1 MRRPHAL
8 LSYMAHPFFRTQG
21 IGILPTMS
29 SRTLIGIPGDIS
41 GRPFRDA
48 LRSAGEFEVVLDT
61 PASLAQRL
69 EHRGLGGALLSPIDY
84 ARNASEYLIVPG
96 SAVSSQSGNES
107 IVIVFRRGVKA
118 VKTLAV
124 QPVSASDIILA
135 KILLAERFDIEP
147 RIMPLAGSLDA
158 MLERAD
164 AALLAG
170 DAAIGSA
177 LERPEALDLVEEWI
191 AATDLPYVHGFWC
204 AREKALTDAERA
216 VLGGLGGCADD
227 PSPEAEGPSPFGLF
241 SYDFPENVKEGI
253 REFLRYAYY
262 HGILPDVPDL
272 RFFGTDDAD
281 EPGPPLMSPN

>member
-1 MRRPHAL
+1 MKRIWYIP
-8 LSYMAHPFFRTQG
+8 P
-21 IGILPTMS
+21 MS

-41 GRPFRDA
+41 GRPFRDV

-107 IVIVFRRGVKA
+107 IVIVFRQGVKA
-118 VKTLAV
+118 VRTLAV

-158 MLERAD
+158 MLDRAD

-170 DAAIGSA
+170 DAAIGSG
-177 LERPEALDLVEEWI
+177 LQRPEALDLVEEWI

-204 AREKALTDAERA
+204 AREKTLTDAERT
-216 VLGGLGGCADD
+216 VLGGLGSCADGAFPD
-227 PSPEAEGPSPFGLF
+227 PERPSPFDLF
-241 SYDFPENVKEGI
+241 SYDFPENVQEGI

-272 RFFGTDDAD
+272 RFFGTDDKD
-281 EPGPPLMSPN
+281 EPGTPDMSPN

>member
-1 MRRPHAL
+1 
-8 LSYMAHPFFRTQG
+8 
-21 IGILPTMS
+21 MS

-48 LRSAGEFEVVLDT
+48 LRAAGEFEVVLDA

-107 IVIVFRRGVKA
+107 IVIVFRQGVKA

-135 KILLAERFDIEP
+135 KILLAERYDIEP

-170 DAAIGSA
+170 DAAIGSG
-177 LERPEALDLVEEWI
+177 LERLEALDLVEECI

-204 AREKALTDAERA
+204 AREKALTDAERT
-216 VLGGLGGCADD
+216 VLGGLGSCADGA
-227 PSPEAEGPSPFGLF
+227 SPDAERPSPFDLF
-241 SYDFPENVKEGI
+241 SYDFPENVREGI

-272 RFFGTDDAD
+272 RFFGTDDKD
-281 EPGPPLMSPN
+281 EPGTPDMSPN

>member
-1 MRRPHAL
+1 
-8 LSYMAHPFFRTQG
+8 
-21 IGILPTMS
+21 MS

-41 GRPFRDA
+41 CRPFRDA
-48 LRSAGEFEVVLDT
+48 LRSAAGFDIVLDA

-69 EHRGLGGALLSPIDY
+69 ERGGLNGALLSPIDY

-107 IVIVFRRGVKA
+107 IVVHFRQGVKA
-118 VKTLAV
+118 VRTLAV
-124 QPVSASDIILA
+124 QPASASDIILA

-147 RIMPLAGSLDA
+147 RIMPVAGSLDS
-158 MLERAD
+158 MLARAD

-170 DAAIGSA
+170 DAALGSVV
-177 LERPEALDLVEEWI
+177 ERPEALDLVEEWI

-204 AREKALTDAERA
+204 AREKTLTEPEWTL
-216 VLGGLGGCADD
+216 LGGLGDRV
-227 PSPEAEGPSPFGLF
+227 EEGALF
-241 SYDFPENVKEGI
+241 SYDFPDTVHEGI

-272 RFFGTDDAD
+272 RFFGSEDAG
-281 EPGPPLMSPN
+281 EGGLPSVSPN

>member
-1 MRRPHAL
+1 M
-8 LSYMAHPFFRTQG
+8 G
-21 IGILPTMS
+21 

-48 LRSAGEFEVVLDT
+48 LRSAGEFEIVLDT

-96 SAVSSQSGNES
+96 SAVSSQSGNDS
-107 IVIVFRRGVKA
+107 IVIHFRQGVKA
-118 VKTLAV
+118 VRTLAV

-147 RIMPLAGSLDA
+147 RIMPMAGGLDA
-158 MLERAD
+158 MLARAD
-164 AALLAG
+164 AALLTG

-177 LERPEALDLVEEWI
+177 LERREALDLVEEWI

-204 AREKALTDAERA
+204 ARENTLTAAGRS
-216 VLGGLGGCADD
+216 VLGGLG
-227 PSPEAEGPSPFGLF
+227 SSAEVPGPGVGGPYPFDLF
-241 SYDFPENVKEGI
+241 SYDFPENVREGI

-272 RFFGTDDAD
+272 RFFGVDDGD
-281 EPGPPLMSPN
+281 ETGPPLMSPN

>member
-1 MRRPHAL
+1 
-8 LSYMAHPFFRTQG
+8 
-21 IGILPTMS
+21 MS

-41 GRPFRDA
+41 GRPFRDV
-48 LRSAGEFEVVLDT
+48 LRSTGEFEIVLDS

-69 EHRGLGGALLSPIDY
+69 EHRELSGALLSPIDY

-107 IVIVFRRGVKA
+107 IVIHFRQGLKA

-147 RIMPLAGSLDA
+147 RIMPLAGNLEA
-158 MLERAD
+158 MLARAD

-170 DAAIGSA
+170 DAALGSVR
-177 LERPEALDLVEEWI
+177 ERPEALDLVEEWI

-204 AREKALTDAERA
+204 AREKMLTEPERTL
-216 VLGGLGGCADD
+216 LGGLGTGPDGPA
-227 PSPEAEGPSPFGLF
+227 PGAEGPSPFDLF
-241 SYDFPENVKEGI
+241 SYDFPDNVQEGI

-272 RFFGTDDAD
+272 RFFGSDDAD
-281 EPGPPLMSPN
+281 EPGSPLLSPN

>member
-1 MRRPHAL
+1 
-8 LSYMAHPFFRTQG
+8 
-21 IGILPTMS
+21 MS

-48 LRSAGEFEVVLDT
+48 LRAAGEFEIVLDT

-107 IVIVFRRGVKA
+107 IVIVFRQGVKA
-118 VKTLAV
+118 VRTLAV

-158 MLERAD
+158 MLDRAD

-170 DAAIGSA
+170 DAAIGSG

-204 AREKALTDAERA
+204 AREKTLTDAERT
-216 VLGGLGGCADD
+216 VLAGSGAARTA
-227 PSPEAEGPSPFGLF
+227 P
-241 SYDFPENVKEGI
+241 
-253 REFLRYAYY
+253 LRT
-262 HGILPDVPDL
+262 LS
-272 RFFGTDDAD
+272 
-281 EPGPPLMSPN
+281 GPPPSISSPMISPKTSGKGSGNSSATPITTAYSPTCRTSASSELTIRTNRALRI

>member
-1 MRRPHAL
+1 MN
-8 LSYMAHPFFRTQG
+8 
-21 IGILPTMS
+21 
-29 SRTLIGIPGDIS
+29 SRTLIGIPADIS
-41 GRPFRDA
+41 CRPFRDA
-48 LRSAGEFEVVLDT
+48 LRSAGGFEIVLDA
-61 PASLAQRL
+61 PASLARRL
-69 EHRGLGGALLSPIDY
+69 EHRELNGALLSPIDF

-107 IVIVFRRGVKA
+107 IVIHFREGVKA
-118 VKTLAV
+118 VRTLAV

-147 RIMPLAGSLDA
+147 RIMPLTGSLDA
-158 MLERAD
+158 MLARAD

-170 DAAIGSA
+170 DAALGSA

-204 AREKALTDAERA
+204 AREKMLTDDERT
-216 VLGGLGGCADD
+216 VLGGLGSRVAD
-227 PSPEAEGPSPFGLF
+227 PAPESGGPSPLDLF
-241 SYDFPENVKEGI
+241 SYDFPENVQEGI

-272 RFFGTDDAD
+272 RFFGSEDEE
-281 EPGPPLMSPN
+281 EPGLPPLLSPN

>member
-1 MRRPHAL
+1 M
-8 LSYMAHPFFRTQG
+8 G
-21 IGILPTMS
+21 
-29 SRTLIGIPGDIS
+29 SRTLIGIPDDFS
-41 GRPFRDA
+41 ARPFRDA
-48 LRSAGEFEVVLDT
+48 LRSGGEFEVVLDA

-69 EHRGLGGALLSPIDY
+69 ERRSLKGALLSPIDY

-107 IVIVFRRGVKA
+107 IVIHFRQGVRA

-124 QPVSASDIILA
+124 QPASASDIILA

-147 RIMPLAGSLDA
+147 RILPFAGSLDS

-170 DAAIGSA
+170 DAAIGSVQ
-177 LERPEALDLVEEWI
+177 ERPEALDLVEEWI

-204 AREKALTDAERA
+204 ARENTLSEAEWS
-216 VLGGLGGCADD
+216 VLGGLGSRLEEPAPG
-227 PSPEAEGPSPFGLF
+227 AEGPSPEDIF
-241 SYDFPENVKEGI
+241 SYDFPENVQEGI

-272 RFFGTDDAD
+272 RFFGSEDAD
-281 EPGPPLMSPN
+281 MPDPGLLSPN

>member
-1 MRRPHAL
+1 M
-8 LSYMAHPFFRTQG
+8 G
-21 IGILPTMS
+21 
-29 SRTLIGIPGDIS
+29 SRTLIGIPGDIAC
-41 GRPFRDA
+41 RPFRDA
-48 LRSAGEFEVVLDT
+48 LHSAGGFEIVLDA

-69 EHRGLGGALLSPIDY
+69 EHRGLNGALLSPIDY

-96 SAVSSQSGNES
+96 AAVSSQTGNES
-107 IVIVFRRGVKA
+107 IVIHFRQGVRA

-147 RIMPLAGSLDA
+147 RIMPLAGNLEA
-158 MLERAD
+158 MLARAD

-170 DAAIGSA
+170 DAALGSVR
-177 LERPEALDLVEEWI
+177 ERPEALDLVEEWI

-204 AREKALTDAERA
+204 AREKMLTEPERTL
-216 VLGGLGGCADD
+216 LGGLGTGPDGPA
-227 PSPEAEGPSPFGLF
+227 PGAEGPSPFDLF
-241 SYDFPENVKEGI
+241 SYDFPDNVQEGI

-272 RFFGTDDAD
+272 RFFGSDDAD
-281 EPGPPLMSPN
+281 EPGSPLLSPN